1 MNSKDAL
8 RLMVASYP
16 GGREVL
22 AVRLGI
28 TDELLRKELSGVPTH
43 KMGADR
49 AEQISD
55 FCIEAKAE
63 NCYAYLNALN
73 ARGGRLLELP
83 VVDMAGKQDIRSGMA
98 SMLKECSDAVVV
110 LTNALADD
118 TVSDNELREVRREV
132 LELFSVTQHVLNG
145 AESNNSASKPGHL
158 RAAT

>member
-28 TDELLRKELSGVPTH
+28 TDELLRKELSGAPSH

-55 FCIEAKAE
+55 FCIEAKSE
-63 NCYAYLNALN
+63 HCYAYVNALN
-73 ARGGRLLELP
+73 ASKGLMLALP
-83 VVDMAGKQDIRSGMA
+83 VIDMAGKQDIRSGMA
-98 SMLKECSDAVVV
+98 SMLKECSDAVVA
-110 LTNALADD
+110 LTKALADD
-118 TVSDNELREVRREV
+118 TISDNELREVRREV

-145 AESNNSASKPGHL
+145 AESNNAASKPAHV
-158 RAAT
+158 RAVA